1 MNIFDKATARS
12 NINIVAN
19 HRGVTVNS
27 TDGSEL
33 RKVYVIAYNSS
44 WIHNNRAIVSN
55 I

>member
-19 HRGVTVNS
+19 NRGVTVNS
-27 TDGSEL
+27 TDGGEL
-33 RKVYVIAYNSS
+33 RKIYVIAYNRS
-44 WIHNNRAIVSN
+44 WIHNNRPIMSN